1 VTPKLTFSP
10 AIPSAQQVLRSLPP
24 FPFVGAMVQDLV
36 ESLLLCAVLGCAL
49 SLVVAGFLSQLTRN
63 FTLLSVSVRVVL
75 VGGPLYLSADY
86 VISEGLGPIASA
98 VIGLTFGLYSL
109 RDWWAP
115 EYYSIALAA
124 GSRVQATMN
133 AVRFARPRRATVA
146 SHSLRYRMLSVVD
159 ADRRLEECVV
169 DADRRLEQ
177 PARDRSL
184 AKAA

>member
-10 AIPSAQQVLRSLPP
+10 AIPFAQQALRSLPP

-36 ESLLLCAVLGCAL
+36 ETLLLCAVLGCAL

-63 FTLLSVSVRVVL
+63 FTLLGVSARL
-75 VGGPLYLSADY
+75 MLAGGPLYLSADY

-98 VIGLTFGLYSL
+98 AIGLTFGLYCL
-109 RDWWAP
+109 RGWWAP
-115 EYYSIALAA
+115 EYFFVALAA
-124 GSRVQATMN
+124 GSRIRA
-133 AVRFARPRRATVA
+133 ALRFARPRRAIVA

-159 ADRRLEECVV
+159 ADRRLEEGVV
-169 DADRRLEQ
+169 DADRRLERL
-177 PARDRSL
+177 AGDRSL